1 VLVRRGDRGVA
12 ADVEVVRA
20 RHLLPADGGDHEGQ
34 VIMKDSA
41 WRLPSAAP
49 HVSTGGARGAGRGH
63 GPPQRDSYTILC
75 IRKI

>member
-49 HVSTGGARGAGRGH
+49 HVS
-63 GPPQRDSYTILC
+63 
-75 IRKI
+75 